1 MLRPCFLCFSPL
13 TAFDHFIY
21 FRFLVEEGRAG
32 MPKMMTVGLHC
43 RLAQPGRVSGLAEF
57 IDYAKKYKDVWI
69 CTREEIADFWQEN
82 HSPVGGGS
90 PMKSP
95 MEVEEEEKGEQNEEL
110 SIEPLNIDGVETK
123 KEAAAAAVEEK
134 EEEGDII

>member
-1 MLRPCFLCFSPL
+1 
-13 TAFDHFIY
+13 
-21 FRFLVEEGRAG
+21 

-57 IDYAKKYKDVWI
+57 IDFAKKYKDVWI
-69 CTREEIADFWQEN
+69 CTREEIADFWHEN
-82 HSPVGGGS
+82 HYPVGGGS

-95 MEVEEEEKGEQNEEL
+95 QEAAAEKGEQTEEL
-110 SIEPLNIDGVETK
+110 SVEPLNLDGVETK
-123 KEAAAAAVEEK
+123 KEATDAAVEEK

>member
-1 MLRPCFLCFSPL
+1 L
-13 TAFDHFIY
+13 TAFDNSTY

-57 IDYAKKYKDVWI
+57 IDFAKKYKDVWI
-69 CTREEIADFWQEN
+69 CTREDIADFWQEN
-82 HSPVGGGS
+82 HYPVGGGS

-95 MEVEEEEKGEQNEEL
+95 QEAAEEKGEHTEEL
-110 SIEPLNIDGVETK
+110 SLEPLNIDGVETK
-123 KEAAAAAVEEK
+123 KEATAAAVEEK